1 MAGKGCVKI
10 ADGAFAIE
18 SGKGGIHSENVDDSS
33 FGYLYIADGD
43 FTIQSQ
49 LDGLDSKCILKI
61 AGVEIS
67 LIASDDG
74 LNAAGGN
81 DQSSL
86 EGRPGMN
93 PFEADADCFIEISGG
108 KLVINASGDGID
120 SNGTLNVTG
129 GEIYG
134 NDPTNNGNRA
144 LDYGGDPNHRRYF
157 SCNRSQQ
164 HGTEFGDSSIQVS
177 IMANFQNGQQG
188 STIALSDS
196 KGNPLFTYIPEKQFQ
211 SMVISIPQL
220 EVAQTYTLTVGSK
233 SQSIQLSSVIYGS
246 SGSMMMP
253 GRELRSRPDDQGM
266 PSRPEG
272 Q

>member
-129 GEIYG
+129 GEIY
-134 NDPTNNGNRA
+134 
-144 LDYGGDPNHRRYF
+144 
-157 SCNRSQQ
+157 RSQQ